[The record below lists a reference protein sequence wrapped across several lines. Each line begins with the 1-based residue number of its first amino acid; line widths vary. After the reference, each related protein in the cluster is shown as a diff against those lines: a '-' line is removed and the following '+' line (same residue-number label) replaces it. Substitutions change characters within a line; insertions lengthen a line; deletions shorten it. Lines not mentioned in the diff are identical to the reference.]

1 MVGILRSRGF
11 RVFHRSPTAVPVEQL
26 EIEEPE
32 EVSPDRGRYYT
43 RIGRD
48 LYVYVRE
55 RGDLIDPD
63 EFPAEAGIFGP
74 ESSWRLNGWMA
85 IVRGADEWGL
95 DRAEMVLVSSGY
107 VIKEPPRDALERY
120 FAVGDFS
127 ILENLLG

>member
-1 MVGILRSRGF
+1 MVGFLRSRGF
-11 RVFHRSPTAVPVEQL
+11 RVFFRSPSAVPVEEL
-26 EIEEPE
+26 EIKEPE
-32 EVSPDRGRYYT
+32 ESPPDNGRYYT

-48 LYVYVRE
+48 LYIYVRA

-63 EFPAEAGIFGP
+63 EFPEEAGLFGP

-95 DRAEMVLVSSGY
+95 DRAEMTLVAGGY
-107 VIKEPPRDALERY
+107 GRREPPREALERY

>member
-1 MVGILRSRGF
+1 MVGFLRSRGF
-11 RVFHRSPTAVPVEQL
+11 RVFHRSPPVVPVEDQ
-26 EIEEPE
+26 EVERPE
-32 EVSPDRGRYYT
+32 EGPQDRGRYYT

-63 EFPAEAGIFGP
+63 EFPEEAGLFGP
-74 ESSWRLNGWMA
+74 ESSWRLNAWMA
-85 IVRGADEWGL
+85 IVKGTDEWGL
-95 DRAEMVLVSSGY
+95 DRAEMVLVASGY
-107 VIKEPPRDALERY
+107 AMREPPREVLERY